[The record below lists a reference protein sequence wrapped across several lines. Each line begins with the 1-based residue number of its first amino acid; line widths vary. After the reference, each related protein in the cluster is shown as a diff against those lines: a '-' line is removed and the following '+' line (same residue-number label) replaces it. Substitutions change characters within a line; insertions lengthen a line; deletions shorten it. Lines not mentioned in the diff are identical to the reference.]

1 MLSIIGSVIVA
12 DTSMIA
18 TDNEDDSDQ
27 MPPDHLGDASDNN
40 A

>member
-1 MLSIIGSVIVA
+1 VL
-12 DTSMIA
+12 IA